1 LLIYLYVSYEMSY
14 DSFHPDKKSIYRLV
28 SDIQL
33 SSGEKF
39 SMTIIP
45 RPELMSKAIR
55 TELTGIETEA
65 ALYYYYAK
73 TTIPDGSMDPKKFYK
88 PKYREETPDKICIA
102 EPQYFNLFRYRW
114 LAGNAS
120 TALNSPYV

>member
-1 LLIYLYVSYEMSY
+1 MFGNYFKTACRNFSRHKAFSIINILGLTVGITACLLIYLYVSYEMSY

-39 SMTIIP
+39 SMANIP

-55 TELTGIETEA
+55 TEQRQIV
-65 ALYYYYAK
+65 
-73 TTIPDGSMDPKKFYK
+73 PDLIRRGLQHQILHQHLLD
-88 PKYREETPDKICIA
+88 A
-102 EPQYFNLFRYRW
+102 
-114 LAGNAS
+114 NA
-120 TALNSPYV
+120 